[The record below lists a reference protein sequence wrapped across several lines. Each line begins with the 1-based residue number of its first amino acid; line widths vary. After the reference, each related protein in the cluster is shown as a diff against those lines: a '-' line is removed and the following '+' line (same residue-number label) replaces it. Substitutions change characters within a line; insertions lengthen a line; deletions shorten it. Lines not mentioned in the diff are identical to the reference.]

1 MRRDQIGTLLAGS
14 AIAAALSTGCLQE
27 RSYRVEPGVEISNP
41 TNTDI
46 VRGDYATVRGAINGH
61 LRGDI
66 GPVSGLNHEASDMM
80 AFDDGEYASVE
91 TVVELPDRAT
101 MTLLSIVGPST
112 VLRPGFSGS
121 FALESYA
128 SNSVN
133 VTMLGCVGQDVDV
146 YDEYDM
152 PADEVTVD
160 VDEGSQPDELDVTV
174 TGLWSD
180 HDPNTG
186 ERLDSYQEASTR
198 FTLLR

>member
-14 AIAAALSTGCLQE
+14 ALAAALTTGCLQE
-27 RSYRVEPGVEISNP
+27 RSYNVEPGVEISNP
-41 TNTDI
+41 DNPSLI
-46 VRGDYATVRGAINGH
+46 NGYANVRGAIDGH
-61 LRGDI
+61 IRGDI
-66 GPVSGLNHEASDMM
+66 GPVNGLNHEASEMM

-91 TVVELPDRAT
+91 TVVQLPDRAT
-101 MTLLSIVGPST
+101 MTLLSIVGPRT

-121 FALESYA
+121 FTLESY
-128 SNSVN
+128 SSSSVN

-160 VDEGSQPDELDVTV
+160 VQEGEQPDELDVTV
-174 TGLWSD
+174 AGVWHD
-180 HDPNTG
+180 HDPSTG
-186 ERLDSYQEASTR
+186 ERLATFQEASTR